1 MRPYYGRH
9 VFTGTIIMTKHQLGT
24 LLKTP
29 SRFKDHNLLFASE
42 CPQQFC
48 FCYSCE
54 NRITLSYRI
63 SFSCLFFEKTLQ
75 LPVLLELFHPYY
87 RFYFLKRNF
96 QITKTETC
104 TVVTPKNYF
113 FIRKTVAY
121 RCRQMNVCKRFFL
134 VNAFFLEINLK

>member
-1 MRPYYGRH
+1 MRPYYGRY

-29 SRFKDHNLLFASE
+29 PRFKDHNLVFASE

-54 NRITLSYRI
+54 NWITLSYRI

-134 VNAFFLEINLK
+134 VNASFLEINLK